1 MLGRLFITLI
11 LYSPIAIVF
20 SFYSYGEF
28 RIIDFLLMMAIPMV
42 VHLIIDFFNKG
53 PKAKPDNFYYRRIYE
68 PVEYTGL
75 TPEIKRAVDYIRRE
89 NAPVFN
95 NYSDSQIIDYMS
107 LSAIMRLADQ
117 LNNEDSEQNQKPEY
131 IYIPDDYILTSI
143 KGFNNIEVYSNVKNY
158 LIKLLKQPL
167 NSSLYPTN
175 KPIVID
181 RNTII
186 SELYLYYLLTV
197 IDTAIGE

>member
-1 MLGRLFITLI
+1 MYLVTFIIWAPVAAFFSTGEQGFDMARFLFIMAFPMGMHL
-11 LYSPIAIVF
+11 AIN
-20 SFYSYGEF
+20 
-28 RIIDFLLMMAIPMV
+28 
-42 VHLIIDFFNKG
+42 FFDK
-53 PKAKPDNFYYRRIYE
+53 KSTAKPDNFNNRMIFE

-75 TPEIKRAVDYIRRE
+75 IPEIKRAVDWIRRE
-89 NAPVFN
+89 NAPSLN

-107 LSAIMRLADQ
+107 LPAIMRLADQ

-167 NSSLYPTN
+167 NSSLCPIN

-186 SELYLYYLLTV
+186 SELHLYYLLTV

>member
-1 MLGRLFITLI
+1 MYFITFILWAPVAAFFSTGEQGFDMARFLFIMAFPMGMHL
-11 LYSPIAIVF
+11 AIN
-20 SFYSYGEF
+20 
-28 RIIDFLLMMAIPMV
+28 
-42 VHLIIDFFNKG
+42 FFNKRST
-53 PKAKPDNFYYRRIYE
+53 AKPNDFYYRRIYE
-68 PVEYTGL
+68 PVEYTEL

-95 NYSDSQIIDYMS
+95 SYSDSQIINYMS
-107 LSAIMRLADQ
+107 LPAIMRLADQ

-158 LIKLLKQPL
+158 LIEPLKQPL
-167 NSSLYPTN
+167 NSSLCPTN

-186 SELYLYYLLTV
+186 SELHLYCLLTV

>member
-1 MLGRLFITLI
+1 MARFLFIMAFPMGMHL
-11 LYSPIAIVF
+11 AIN
-20 SFYSYGEF
+20 
-28 RIIDFLLMMAIPMV
+28 
-42 VHLIIDFFNKG
+42 FFNK
-53 PKAKPDNFYYRRIYE
+53 KSTTKPNNFYYRMRDE

-89 NAPVFN
+89 NAQVFN

-158 LIKLLKQPL
+158 LIKPLKQPL
-167 NSSLYPTN
+167 NSSLCPTN

-186 SELYLYYLLTV
+186 SELHLYYLLTV

>member
-1 MLGRLFITLI
+1 MLGRLFIILI

-20 SFYSYGEF
+20 SFYNYGEF

-53 PKAKPDNFYYRRIYE
+53 PKAKPDNWIYE

-95 NYSDSQIIDYMS
+95 SYSDSQIINYMS
-107 LSAIMRLADQ
+107 LPAIMELADQ
-117 LNNEDSEQNQKPEY
+117 LNNEDNKQNQEPEY
-131 IYIPDDYILTSI
+131 IHIPKDYTPINI
-143 KGFNNIEVYSNVKNY
+143 KGFNNIEIHNNKKNY
-158 LIKLLKQPL
+158 LIKPLKQPSK
-167 NSSLYPTN
+167 NSLYSTN
-175 KPIVID
+175 KPTTISKD
-181 RNTII
+181 TII
-186 SELYLYYLLTV
+186 SELHLHYLLTV